1 MARPR
6 KCRMIC
12 ALPKNGRFGPLP
24 DTEDCGGRTGVGTT
38 GSDEEKTS
46 FGGKTEGGLIMG
58 LDEYETIRL
67 IDLLGCTQEECAE
80 QMGVART
87 TVQAVYNSARQKL
100 ASSLVEGKELLI
112 QGGDYTLCTHSG
124 DCCRQHCGQ
133 RNGCS
138 MRCGKAQKSCECD
151 REAKE

>member
-24 DTEDCGGRTGVGTT
+24 DTEDCGGRTGEGTP
-38 GSDEEKTS
+38 GS
-46 FGGKTEGGLIMG
+46 GGEPEGELIMG

-87 TVQAVYNSARQKL
+87 TVQAVYNCARQKL

-112 QGGDYTLCTHSG
+112 RGGDYTLCAHSG

-138 MRCGKAQKSCECD
+138 MRCGKAHKSCD